1 MTKLMLPRAGL
12 LRLKRDLL
20 PCAYMWEAGTSPRP
34 NLEGI
39 GVARAKDG
47 TAVLL
52 ATDGHRLR
60 VIPDALLGAERH
72 DGPTI
77 GLIPSAKV
85 RAHGP
90 PQTIHTLRFEAD
102 KTLPA
107 FEQVIPRRQD
117 HTFHVDREAFRKA
130 VENAVW
136 VSSSWAQKAHAAWK
150 KDRDDDKAFLK
161 RAQAGLDETWREAK
175 ARHANAKKDALAE
188 WARAKDAAKATKT
201 KAPAKPR
208 LPPAPTRV
216 KAKAARSPTPEPPR
230 TSHDV
235 LLIINPNG
243 VFLYG
248 YDQGETK
255 GDLLPREIAW
265 YVEGSARERVE
276 DRRVKVNGAYLIEA
290 LASFPDQG
298 LEIAFSGALDPI
310 TLRPL
315 AIDRSP
321 YDVAVIMPVR

>member
-20 PCAYMWEAGTSPRP
+20 PCVSVPEAGKSPRP

-52 ATDGHRLR
+52 ATDGRRLR
-60 VIPDALLGAERH
+60 VIPDALLAAERH

-102 KTLPA
+102 KTPPA

-117 HTFHVDREAFRKA
+117 HTFHVDRGAFRKA

-150 KDRDDDKAFLK
+150 KDREEDKAFVK
-161 RAQAGLDETWREAK
+161 RAQAAFDGEWREDK
-175 ARHANAKKDALAE
+175 ARHAAAKSKAMTDWTLAKE
-188 WARAKDAAKATKT
+188 AAKAEKK
-201 KAPAKPR
+201 KAPSKPKI
-208 LPPAPTRV
+208 PPAKARTIV
-216 KAKAARSPTPEPPR
+216 KGEKSPPPEPPR

-235 LLIINPNG
+235 LLISNPNG

-248 YDQGETK
+248 YDQGDTK
-255 GDLLPREIAW
+255 GDLLPREVAW

-310 TLRPL
+310 TIRPL
-315 AIDRSP
+315 ANDRSP